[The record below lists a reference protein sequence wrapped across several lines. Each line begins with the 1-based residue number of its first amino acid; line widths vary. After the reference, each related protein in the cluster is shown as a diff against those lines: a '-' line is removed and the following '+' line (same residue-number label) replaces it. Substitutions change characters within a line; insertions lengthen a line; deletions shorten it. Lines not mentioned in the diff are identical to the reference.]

1 MYIIQKTNVF
11 DKWLSKLKDKS
22 ARSRILIRLKR
33 IENGNFG
40 DVKDVG
46 DKIEELRFF
55 QGPGYRVYFTRRG
68 NQIIL
73 LLNGGDKSTQ
83 SKDILKA
90 KEFLKDIGD
99 EDEN

>member
-22 ARSRILIRLKR
+22 ARARILIRLKR

-46 DKIEELRFF
+46 DKVEELRFF

-90 KEFLKDIGD
+90 KEILKDIGD
-99 EDEN
+99 ENEN